1 MWTCIEPAWRACC
14 LPRMEEKR
22 EREREKKDGD
32 EEDDDD
38 NDAVDA
44 GVWS

>member
-1 MWTCIEPAWRACC
+1 MSPLGGLAACLAWKR
-14 LPRMEEKR
+14 R
-22 EREREKKDGD
+22 ERERERERKDGD

>member
-1 MWTCIEPAWRACC
+1 LEGLLPASHGR
-14 LPRMEEKR
+14 EER